1 MEHIK
6 VPSIVKRG
14 NHIYRYIEQVNDT
27 VYLYEEEKLKFK
39 ECFLLQDLVPLKE
52 QITPIKK
59 HEGGNYWKS

>member
-1 MEHIK
+1 MEYIR

-14 NHIYRYIEQVNDT
+14 NHTFKYLEQVNDT
-27 VYLYEEEKLKFK
+27 VYLYEEEKLKYK